1 MNIHTIIL
9 AAGEGSRMK
18 SSKAKSLQRIGGKT
32 MLEMI
37 CQTAGSISQKITLVV
52 GYDKKSIIKA
62 SKALNLDI
70 NSCEQPEPIGTGDAV
85 KHGMSKIIDASKVLV
100 LYGDVPLIKKETL
113 SNLINGC
120 DNSLSILTTVLEN
133 PFGYG
138 RVKKDESGNPIAIV
152 EEKDASDKDREI
164 KEIFTGILC
173 STTTYLKEALSEITS
188 NNSAGE
194 FYLTD
199 IVSIMNKKGITINTC
214 NASNDEV
221 RGANSK
227 DELAQLEA
235 IYRSM
240 KVQDILEMGVTVSD
254 PLRLDIRGQVSSGQ
268 DCSIDVN
275 VILEGNIVLGNNVSI
290 GPNCVIKNSSIG
302 SNTKIDAFS
311 HIDGSKVGDDCSI
324 GPYARLREGSQIES
338 SAKVGNFVETKNSV
352 LGEGSKAN
360 HFTYLGDT
368 EVGKNSNIGAGTITC
383 NYDGK
388 DKHKTTIGDES
399 FIGSNA
405 ALVAPVT
412 IGTNATVAAGS
423 VITKDVPDNALGIER
438 SKQSN
443 KENWSKKKE

>member
-37 CQTAGSISQKITLVV
+37 CETAGSISQKITLVV

-70 NSCEQPEPIGTGDAV
+70 NTCEQPEPIGTGDAV

-173 STTTYLKEALSEITS
+173 STTAYLKEALSEITS

-199 IVSIMNKKGITINTC
+199 IVSIMSKKGITINTC

-443 KENWSKKKE
+443 KENWSKKKD